1 MTKLLG
7 ELVISIIFIFKIIVY
22 EHIIIDDVSIQQLYT
37 PIHYVLEYLII
48 KP

>member
-22 EHIIIDDVSIQQLYT
+22 EHIIIDDISIRQLYT
-37 PIHYVLEYLII
+37 PIHYNI
-48 KP
+48 KTL